1 MKLWQHFG
9 ELHEMDRS
17 YGLQAIGPD
26 TTDFTRMFPELIL
39 SNREDMK

>member
-1 MKLWQHFG
+1 
-9 ELHEMDRS
+9 MDRS

-39 SNREDMK
+39 SNREDMKWWISYNVENQKS